1 MINFYKS
8 IPNGPF
14 HHGWEMGVLNNK
26 LKDVLSS
33 EWCSIYTTMTI
44 KYLWNKSQNSSSDV
58 ELFEGWINN
67 WIINSLIGQAFFLA
81 REVIFNVSMSGWVCQ
96 NTCANAT
103 KKKGWQDGQKGYQA
117 KSSYFSRSSST
128 LPTFPCTHVLSYSQ
142 PLDHALTYL
151 CLEIRTWSCGSY
163 WLETWV
169 LAKLGPEN
177 PWPIFLI
184 NQHLDFVCY
193 GMKSILTQIIPL
205 KVNRLQQNSNI
216 INWHK
221 LHTP

>member
-14 HHGWEMGVLNNK
+14 HHGWEMGVLDNK

-103 KKKGWQDGQKGYQA
+103 KKKKGDKKAKKGIRPNHLIFLGQVPLYPLFHVPMFLVILSHWIMPWHTYVWRFEHDLVAHIDLKHGYLQNWVQRILGL
-117 KSSYFSRSSST
+117 FFSST
-128 LPTFPCTHVLSYSQ
+128 NIWILYVMEWNQ
-142 PLDHALTYL
+142 YL
-151 CLEIRTWSCGSY
+151 H
-163 WLETWV
+163 
-169 LAKLGPEN
+169 N
-177 PWPIFLI
+177 
-184 NQHLDFVCY
+184 
-193 GMKSILTQIIPL
+193 
-205 KVNRLQQNSNI
+205 
-216 INWHK
+216 
-221 LHTP
+221 